1 MASSVP
7 NIQKRS
13 RTTAEQLSRMVD
25 FLTETPGLAG
35 SRFQKLHGK
44 SDCDKKW
51 TDLASM
57 LNSLG
62 GSVKNID
69 QWRTVWRDLKSRA
82 SIKVRDRKR
91 KQAMTGNNPINEEP
105 PTELER
111 RVIALVGSD
120 YVQGHETVAES
131 VPVEEAQKTFLEIA
145 QTQAN
150 ALKMLAE
157 SSAANVQIASRQADA
172 LKLLAETSTASVQVA
187 KSLAEAMS
195 TMGEGL
201 KASADAFNNLPN
213 AIYRM

>member
-120 YVQGHETVAES
+120 YVQGHETVAE
-131 VPVEEAQKTFLEIA
+131 T
-145 QTQAN
+145 N